1 MTIGEGESV
10 MRRCPRC
17 KLLFEARAN
26 VSASCSG
33 CGDRVDGMAL
43 PVQAAQGPAVRR
55 LREEESVP
63 REVQDHEPTEPLRR
77 R

>member
-1 MTIGEGESV
+1 MKIDGDHV
-10 MRRCPRC
+10 LRRCPRC

-26 VSASCSG
+26 QLVSCSA
-33 CGDRVDGMAL
+33 CGDRVDGVAL
-43 PVQAAQGPAVRR
+43 PVRAAVGPGVRR

-63 REVQDHEPTEPLRR
+63 HEIHDHEPTEPLRR